1 MRSSISPQIFSGDV
15 RNMSSV
21 WMLTVPSLEFSIGA
35 TPKSAVPLSTSWNT
49 SSIVGTASACTEWP
63 KCLNT
68 ADCVN
73 VPSGPRYA
81 TFSGSSCARQADM
94 SSRNSRTISSSRSGP
109 SLRSTTLRSTCA
121 SRSGR

>member
-1 MRSSISPQIFSGDV
+1 
-15 RNMSSV
+15 
-21 WMLTVPSLEFSIGA
+21 MLTVPSLEFSIGA
-35 TPKSAVPLSTSWNT
+35 TPKSAVPASTSWNT
-49 SSIVGTASACTEWP
+49 SSIVGTDSACTEWP
-63 KCLNT
+63 KCFST

-81 TFSGSSCARQADM
+81 TLSASSCARHADM

-109 SLRSTTLRSTCA
+109 LLRPITLRSTFA